1 MLEDTLVP
9 VLSELFGLE
18 CRHRVNARVVG
29 TKIVPR
35 WAISCFRSTDK
46 NDAVLWQRVG
56 GVVGYRICLTH
67 RRSSVRT
74 WADSFF
80 QCFSMGKVDCFHPS
94 FLSPG
99 TVLSELGP
107 EEWCNND

>member
-1 MLEDTLVP
+1 M
-9 VLSELFGLE
+9 
-18 CRHRVNARVVG
+18 RVVRLCEEEVRHG
-29 TKIVPR
+29 AGRHKAIVAGIA
-35 WAISCFRSTDK
+35 WKHGLAIICAQRRH
-46 NDAVLWQRVG
+46 RVG

-80 QCFSMGKVDCFHPS
+80 QCFSMGEVDCFHPL